1 MSLLTV
7 SVDIMLLDPPQG
19 DRFYLEDDDITTR
32 THYLAP
38 GTLLY
43 NKGYVDF
50 ATQLRATPRASQS
63 VPNLASS
70 GESGPPRTSAMD
82 DLVHFWSSYSL
93 PFDFDP
99 SNADIPCILYFELRI
114 AASEWQCCLDSL
126 RYLTAFFERSQ
137 DVRGKRPEI
146 DEYERLENS
155 MASLQML
162 KKRFTTFLG
171 SIDSIRGLFQSH
183 IKHPLGENNSYLA
196 DIELDFRFLASR
208 VLYSNSELKVHST
221 LLLLRS
227 RSLTADV
234 LP

>member
-1 MSLLTV
+1 MYFCTQSNPTREATMYAHRTFGVSLLTV
-7 SVDIMLLDPPQG
+7 FVDIGLVDPPQG
-19 DRFYLEDDDITTR
+19 DLFYLEDDDITTR

-99 SNADIPCILYFELRI
+99 SNADIPSISYFALRI

-126 RYLTAFFERSQ
+126 QYLTRSSR
-137 DVRGKRPEI
+137 DLKRSGG
-146 DEYERLENS
+146 N
-155 MASLQML
+155 AQ
-162 KKRFTTFLG
+162 K
-171 SIDSIRGLFQSH
+171 
-183 IKHPLGENNSYLA
+183 
-196 DIELDFRFLASR
+196 
-208 VLYSNSELKVHST
+208 
-221 LLLLRS
+221 
-227 RSLTADV
+227 
-234 LP
+234 